1 MATRGVKIT
10 GLNDLSNNALRGNII
25 IPVVDPTVT
34 LAAPDGETL
43 QSNLY
48 QLGNYVL
55 NQAGNLFPEAN
66 VAKTVKNNAQPN
78 ITSVGT
84 LTSLSVAGNTS
95 IGYNL
100 SVAGDIDSPATL
112 TINNITA
119 NSITAGAIV
128 ANVVTAKLA
137 NGTSNIDIATA
148 NGAITVSVSGNANVA
163 TFSGTGFT
171 VAGDLTVQDR
181 SYLGDV
187 TKVKIYGGA
196 NRSVL
201 VTDGS
206 GNLSWGPDIVAAGPN
221 TAIQFN
227 DQGNFA
233 GSANLTFNK
242 NTNTLRVTNASVNGQ
257 LNFPAFAGGQVSFIA
272 ANTSN
277 NVGFIV
283 PDTIGTSQQV
293 LGIVD
298 QDTQKMGWKTVPVY
312 YVTVEMRD
320 GTSYLSSPN
329 PVLRVYPIKQR
340 DGSYVNVNTTV

>member
-10 GLNDLSNNALRGNII
+10 GLNDLSNSALRGNII

-48 QLGNYVL
+48 QLGNYIL

-95 IGYNL
+95 VGYNL
-100 SVAGDIDSPATL
+100 TVAGDMSSPATL

-119 NSITAGAIV
+119 NSITAGEIV

-137 NGTSNIDIATA
+137 NGTSNVNIATA
-148 NGAITVSVSGNANVA
+148 NGAVTIGVSGNANIA
-163 TFSGTGFT
+163 TFSGTGMT
-171 VAGDLTVQDR
+171 INGIST
-181 SYLGDV
+181 LGDISN
-187 TKVKIYGGA
+187 VKIYGGS
-196 NRSVL
+196 NHSVL
-201 VTDGS
+201 VTDGL

-227 DQGNFA
+227 DDGNFG
-233 GSANLTFNK
+233 GSGNLTFNK
-242 NTNTLRVTNASVNGQ
+242 NTNTLQVTNADVTNTLG
-257 LNFPAFAGGQVSFIA
+257 FPGYAGGKVSFVA

-283 PDTIGTSQQV
+283 PDTTGTSQQV

-312 YVTVEMRD
+312 YVTVDMRD
-320 GTSYLSSPN
+320 GSSYLSSPN